1 MAAKRKELKSSRL
14 YSAIK
19 DLIADHRFQPGVRLN
34 VEKLTREFG
43 VSRVPVWEAMRRLEQ
58 EGLLQTIPNRGVFM
72 AQMSLERAFELF
84 QVRGALERLAGRLAA
99 EKSDRKT
106 LSAIE
111 KCLARQLRAVGK
123 GDLVAYSQLDYEI
136 HSLIY
141 QKIGNRILQEMLES
155 IKTRMQPVNLQVAPI
170 LIKLYEDH
178 RAILQGLRA
187 KDPDRVEKAFQS
199 HNRRVLKRISE
210 EIQAQ
215 EKRNPGRAK
224 RRSLKIDKGII
235 RA

>member
-1 MAAKRKELKSSRL
+1 MGAKRKELKSSRL

-19 DLIADHRFQPGVRLN
+19 DLIANHRFQPGVRLN

-72 AQMSLERAFELF
+72 AQMSLERASELF

-99 EKSDRKT
+99 ENADRNT
-106 LSAIE
+106 LRAIE
-111 KCLARQLRAVGK
+111 KCLARQLRAVEK
-123 GDLVAYSQLDYEI
+123 GDLVDYSQLDYEI

-155 IKTRMQPVNLQVAPI
+155 IKTRMQPVNLQVGPI

-178 RAILQGLRA
+178 RAVLRGLRA

-199 HNRRVLKRISE
+199 HNRRVLQRISE

-215 EKRNPGRAK
+215 EERKPGRTK
-224 RRSLKIDKGII
+224 PRSFKIDKGRIE
-235 RA
+235 A